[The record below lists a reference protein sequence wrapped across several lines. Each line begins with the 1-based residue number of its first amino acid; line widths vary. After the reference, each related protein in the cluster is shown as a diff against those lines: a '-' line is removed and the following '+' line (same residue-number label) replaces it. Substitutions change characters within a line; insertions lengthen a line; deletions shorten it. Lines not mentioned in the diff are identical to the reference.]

1 MKANNNDAKQ
11 SGKGCF
17 RLTPFPSGQ
26 TVRNSQEF
34 NREAYV
40 KFLGR
45 LFAIFALCISSL
57 AIAQGNPP
65 AKAGP
70 GNLKGLDTRIQ
81 DLKKQV
87 LKLNRDLF
95 ILEEELLFPS
105 TSTYTIF
112 LSMDVGQLFKLDS
125 VQVKIDNKTVANYL
139 YTNREINALYKGGI
153 QRLHVGNIKT
163 GQHELT
169 AFFIGK
175 GPKGRDYKRGA
186 TITFEKKPGAKYI
199 ELQITDS
206 EQKRQPLF
214 RIKNWD

>member
-1 MKANNNDAKQ
+1 
-11 SGKGCF
+11 
-17 RLTPFPSGQ
+17 
-26 TVRNSQEF
+26 
-34 NREAYV
+34 V
-40 KFLGR
+40 KFTGR
-45 LFAIFALCISSL
+45 FL
-57 AIAQGNPP
+57 AILLICTSNLVSAQENTSKKP
-65 AKAGP
+65 ATA
-70 GNLKGLDTRIQ
+70 NLKSLDSKIQ

-105 TSTYTIF
+105 TSQYTVF

-125 VQVKIDNKTVANYL
+125 VQVKIDNKVVANYL
-139 YTNREINALYKGGI
+139 YTDREINALHKGGI

-163 GQHELT
+163 GQHELV
-169 AFFIGK
+169 AFFTGK
-175 GPKGRDYKRGA
+175 GPSGRDYKRGA

-206 EQKRQPLF
+206 EQKRQPIF